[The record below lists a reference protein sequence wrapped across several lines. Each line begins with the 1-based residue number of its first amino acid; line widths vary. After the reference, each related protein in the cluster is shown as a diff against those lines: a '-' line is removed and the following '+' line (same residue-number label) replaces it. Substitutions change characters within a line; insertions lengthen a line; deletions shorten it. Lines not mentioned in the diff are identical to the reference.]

1 MKFEE
6 LPYSEQLHILVTK
19 MRTAYWEGR
28 KYRSPSAFRKAEELG
43 KQIDKLTR
51 AENLRRQAQQQKQIF

>member
-6 LPYSEQLHILVTK
+6 LPYAEQLHTLVTR

-28 KYRSPSAFRKAEELG
+28 KYGSKASHDKANQIGL
-43 KQIDKLTR
+43 QIDKLTR
-51 AENLRRQAQQQKQIF
+51 AENLRRLKENQTQIS